1 MKVSLDIDGLLAD
14 FDMAMR
20 NKFNLPFE
28 YYQQWSVDRLN
39 LLYQYVINDEE
50 FWENMP
56 MLNGPEKIHFKFDC
70 YISAIPA
77 AMKNAREKWL
87 KNNGYPDV
95 PLIVAEDKLTA
106 CQSLG
111 IDLHIDDKHDTVIQL
126 NNNGI
131 KCLKYIP
138 YYMKELPSK
147 YDFHDFNILNILLQ

>member
-1 MKVSLDIDGLLAD
+1 MG
-14 FDMAMR
+14 
-20 NKFNLPFE
+20 
-28 YYQQWSVDRLN
+28 YQQWSVDRLN